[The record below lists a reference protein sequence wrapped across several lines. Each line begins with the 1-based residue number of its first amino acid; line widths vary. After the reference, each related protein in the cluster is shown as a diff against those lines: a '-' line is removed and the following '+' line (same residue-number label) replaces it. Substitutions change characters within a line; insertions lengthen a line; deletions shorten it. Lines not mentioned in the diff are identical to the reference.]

1 VGTFT
6 VVSNDPFEDTLK
18 VALIGATPNAVDGDQ
33 DTIPVEYYLASAYPN
48 PFYSKTTLSYGLP
61 SSSHVSLSVYNLS
74 GQAVSVLEEE
84 YLSAGIHRATLNAKN
99 MPSGL
104 YFVRLN
110 ADNQTFT
117 RKVMLIR

>member
-1 VGTFT
+1 MSCHPTNISSTPETIVF
-6 VVSNDPFEDTLK
+6 FEIKYQFRGSINT
-18 VALIGATPNAVDGDQ
+18 N
-33 DTIPVEYYLASAYPN
+33 
-48 PFYSKTTLSYGLP
+48 
-61 SSSHVSLSVYNLS
+61 NLS

-84 YLSAGIHRATLNAKN
+84 YLSAAIHRATLNAKN